1 MTTYPPFDALRVR
14 LREARAHGRRV
25 TSPALA
31 RPRFQVIAETVIGPM
46 LRHVAHVLWQEGVPA
61 SVLTELDADPSHIA
75 IRIDEQ
81 AVAIYFWAVADP
93 DQLRWAIHGCDG
105 YGPTHSVPYDFLTA
119 AHLASLLEQTL
130 AGLFELSTP
139 TEERTGQASHG
150 IPSGVGGTSH
160 HEPRL

>member
-1 MTTYPPFDALRVR
+1 MTTYPPFDSLRVR

-25 TSPALA
+25 TSPTLA
-31 RPRFQVIAETVIGPM
+31 RQRFQVIAETVIGPM

-61 SVLTELDADPSHIA
+61 SVITELDADPSHLA
-75 IRIDEQ
+75 VRLDEETL
-81 AVAIYFWAVADP
+81 AIYFWACADP
-93 DQLRWAIHGCDG
+93 DQLRWAIHSGDG

-130 AGLFELSTP
+130 AALLGLPTP
-139 TEERTGQASHG
+139 TGECTAQASNG
-150 IPSGVGGTSH
+150 VPSGAGDTSH